1 MNQYFIPALISIILS
16 ALIFFFILPRLSPYI
31 LGALSVLMLALGIW
45 QHYSMF
51 PYEYRTSIVSELLQ
65 QYAGFIIIAL
75 VILAS
80 VTGILVVHGTNLPEV
95 SEVIPEIPAMP
106 NLMPGN
112 NSKNNS
118 AKNAFNFGGNET
130 KANGANSGILG
141 AVTNA
146 YNSAT
151 NAVSNAVTNVV
162 TNAKNGIV
170 NAGKNNSKKNNLAS
184 PSFKVV

>member
-1 MNQYFIPALISIILS
+1 MNQYIGPALISLVLS
-16 ALIFFFILPRLSPYI
+16 GLIFFFVFPRVSPYI
-31 LGALSVLMLALGIW
+31 LGALSLVMLALGIW

-51 PYEYRTSIVSELLQ
+51 PYEYKESISSQILQ
-65 QYAGFIIIAL
+65 QYAGFIMLVL

-80 VTGILVVHGTNLPEV
+80 ASGILMVHGTNLPEV
-95 SEVIPEIPAMP
+95 AEVIPEMPAMP

-118 AKNAFNFGGNET
+118 KNNAFNFGGNET
-130 KANGANSGILG
+130 KANNSKANTGILAAPVAAANAAANAVTN

-146 YNSAT
+146 YNGIMNSG
-151 NAVSNAVTNVV
+151 
-162 TNAKNGIV
+162 KN
-170 NAGKNNSKKNNLAS
+170 NNSKKNNLAS